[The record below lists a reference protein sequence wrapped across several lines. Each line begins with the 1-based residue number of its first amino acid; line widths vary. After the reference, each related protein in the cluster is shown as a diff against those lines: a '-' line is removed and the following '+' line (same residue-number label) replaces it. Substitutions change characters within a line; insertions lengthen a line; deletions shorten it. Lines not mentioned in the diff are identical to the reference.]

1 MGDSLVTDM
10 TAPVGKAEASRDGS
24 TDSIGSSP
32 EPGLAETYTQEE
44 PQQQKRKG
52 GRKPVSLPTAQYDR
66 SICAFNYNVND
77 RTNQAS

>member
-10 TAPVGKAEASRDGS
+10 TAPVGKAEAERDNS

-32 EPGLAETYTQEE
+32 EPGLAEPYPQEE

-52 GRKPVSLPTAQYDR
+52 GRKPVSLPDFWYR
-66 SICAFNYNVND
+66 CLP
-77 RTNQAS
+77 

>member
-1 MGDSLVTDM
+1 MGDSLVIDM

-32 EPGLAETYTQEE
+32 EPGLAETYTHEE

-52 GRKPVSLPTAQYDR
+52 GRKPVSLPLPPLPR
-66 SICAFNYNVND
+66 LPW
-77 RTNQAS
+77 RPWLPPL

>member
-32 EPGLAETYTQEE
+32 EPGLPETYTQEE

-52 GRKPVSLPTAQYDR
+52 GRKPVSLPD
-66 SICAFNYNVND
+66 
-77 RTNQAS
+77 ASCLPWLQQLNRQSPCRR

>member
-10 TAPVGKAEASRDGS
+10 TAPVGKTEASRDGS

-52 GRKPVSLPTAQYDR
+52 GRKPVSPPTARHDR
-66 SICAFNYNVND
+66 SICRVNHHVKD
-77 RTNQAS
+77 STNQAP